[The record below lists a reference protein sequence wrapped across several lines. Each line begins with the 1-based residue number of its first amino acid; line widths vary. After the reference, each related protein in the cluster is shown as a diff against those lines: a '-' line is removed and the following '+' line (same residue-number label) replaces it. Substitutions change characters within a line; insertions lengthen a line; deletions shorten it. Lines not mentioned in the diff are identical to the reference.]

1 VRDHWSIEGWHW
13 FRNAQFHEDAH
24 PYRGNGAGVMGS
36 LRTAALNLLRLPGF
50 QSIRSGMQSVMHNIC
65 ELVGMAEVGAF

>member
-1 VRDHWSIEGWHW
+1 
-13 FRNAQFHEDAH
+13 
-24 PYRGNGAGVMGS
+24 MGS